1 MYDYIWSPVD
11 TILLRNSHGDLI
23 QQPEL
28 YDHRIC
34 SSVDKLVSSLAT
46 SIVGFPLA
54 VIGYTSALPQPG
66 DSMSSGIFAVAMI
79 TFIGIPYIGWIINLI
94 ALHFYELDGEK
105 MKEIQLKLSEMK
117 EK

>member
-1 MYDYIWSPVD
+1 M
-11 TILLRNSHGDLI
+11 
-23 QQPEL
+23 
-28 YDHRIC
+28 
-34 SSVDKLVSSLAT
+34 
-46 SIVGFPLA
+46 
-54 VIGYTSALPQPG
+54 IGYTSALPQPG